1 VIQAI
6 AVNKRVR
13 TSFCVR
19 TASDRSNA
27 NGQHI
32 EAAGLEKAA
41 DLARSARAGR

>member
-27 NGQHI
+27 HDHDI